1 MPRVF
6 VLHLIVW
13 AAILAGPAAAFK
25 FCANGTAVVTCLV
38 ENEVIVLDGPVNF
51 VSNAS
56 FVFINSNIT
65 ARPCTGDP
73 CRESTVSLT
82 SLFGN
87 ITFMNSS
94 LTAAVVSFEAV
105 QVSIDNTSLILASGR
120 GPPITSTPFAD
131 GVLGTGGGHGGS
143 GAPIYLCRQ
152 GIAPDPSIR
161 NGQGFG
167 FGSLADPASF
177 GGASAG
183 FQDFNDEFREI
194 SRGGGKVSLTAIES
208 VSLAG
213 RIEVDGASGLSDTVH
228 CLGNCR
234 GACGCGPGG
243 GAGGSVLLFAP
254 LISIAEEQGFISAV
268 GGGSEDSGGGG
279 GGVIAFVGAVVRGAS
294 SVRLELSRRICG
306 PCAPMHS
313 LCLISLY
320 CRRIAGRRQRDRRHV
335 DDQRRGDGLRRRRHG
350 RLARQPGPGA
360 RATEV
365 YGGRTQRRHRT
376 LRRRFC
382 RYCCCCFCRRR
393 C

>member
-1 MPRVF
+1 MLRVF
-6 VLHLIVW
+6 APLILG
-13 AAILAGPAAAFK
+13 AAILAGPGAAAFT
-25 FCANGTAVVTCLV
+25 FCPNGTAAATCLV
-38 ENEVIVLDGPVNF
+38 KNEVIVLDGPVNV

-56 FVFINSNIT
+56 FIFINSNIT
-65 ARPCTGDP
+65 ALPCTGDP

-87 ITFMNSS
+87 ITFVNSS

-105 QVSIDNTSLILASGR
+105 QVSIDNASLISASGR
-120 GPPITSTPFAD
+120 GPPMTTTPFAD
-131 GVLGTGGGHGGS
+131 GIFGTGGGHGGS

-152 GIAPDPSIR
+152 GVAPDPTIR

-183 FQDFNDEFREI
+183 FQDFNDEIKEI
-194 SRGGGKVSLTAIES
+194 SRGGGKVSLTAVES

-234 GACGCGPGG
+234 GSCGCGPGG

-254 LISIAEEQGFISAV
+254 LISIAEQGFISAV

-279 GGVIAFVGAVVRGAS
+279 GGVIAFVGALVRGAS
-294 SVRLELSRRICG
+294 SVRGKGGGCLRAVCSYALPSI
-306 PCAPMHS
+306 PS
-313 LCLISLY
+313 LLLPH
-320 CRRIAGRRQRDRRHV
+320 CRTRS
-335 DDQRRGDGLRRRRHG
+335 
-350 RLARQPGPGA
+350 
-360 RATEV
+360 T
-365 YGGRTQRRHRT
+365 
-376 LRRRFC
+376 
-382 RYCCCCFCRRR
+382 
-393 C
+393 